1 MSKQTNEETQNCA
14 ESSKLESNPLDETSE
29 SQNVKNDASTGVAS
43 TNDTST
49 NVVRRHDFLFKL
61 ILLGDTQ
68 SGKTNLLSR

>member
-14 ESSKLESNPLDETSE
+14 EGSKLESNPLGETSE
-29 SQNVKNDASTGVAS
+29 SQNVKTDADA
-43 TNDTST
+43 ST

>member
-14 ESSKLESNPLDETSE
+14 ERSKLESNPLGETSE
-29 SQNVKNDASTGVAS
+29 SQNVKNDTDA
-43 TNDTST
+43 ST

>member
-1 MSKQTNEETQNCA
+1 MSKPTNEETQNCA
-14 ESSKLESNPLDETSE
+14 ESSKLESNPLGEMSE
-29 SQNVKNDASTGVAS
+29 SQNVKNDT
-43 TNDTST
+43 DTST

>member
-1 MSKQTNEETQNCA
+1 MFKPTNEETQNCA
-14 ESSKLESNPLDETSE
+14 ESSKLESNPLGETSE
-29 SQNVKNDASTGVAS
+29 SQNVKNDT
-43 TNDTST
+43 DPST

>member
-14 ESSKLESNPLDETSE
+14 ERSKLESNPLGETSE
-29 SQNVKNDASTGVAS
+29 SQNVKNDT
-43 TNDTST
+43 DTST